1 MTYPHIEDNSLPIM
15 LLSFHFPP
23 VIVFPFDVFNESF
36 IAHELWKFEEPNLYC
51 KTLHLER
58 ARCAHAKSK
67 CAI

>member
-1 MTYPHIEDNSLPIM
+1 M